1 MGNIEIK
8 CETNKRAIFLSC
20 THFLFLHFKFIK
32 MLFERR
38 TNISYKKKMNK
49 SLSKST
55 NFPNVIT
62 ITTLLV
68 IERTGDSLYVFIQG

>member
-8 CETNKRAIFLSC
+8 CEKNKRAIFLSC
-20 THFLFLHFKFIK
+20 THFLFVHFN
-32 MLFERR
+32 
-38 TNISYKKKMNK
+38 TSYKKKMNK

-68 IERTGDSLYVFIQG
+68 IERTGDTLYVFIQG